1 MSGLEVLEL
10 LDEPV
15 AAATHYGLTSGGDR
29 TVLVYDLGGSTFDA
43 TVLQI
48 VSGAVTVLATDGHHE
63 LGGADVDQRLLDL
76 ILERLKEQFPANEV
90 DEFAYD
96 KRSELMLDIV
106 AAKEDL
112 STRMARQ
119 VFVNTPKGRVSVT
132 ITREDLNTACDDL
145 IEATAEII
153 ERVLHAA
160 RLNGDRDLDE
170 VIMASAARPYP
181 GPGRAADGHARDNA
195 PAGGA
200 RPRHRQGRGSARPPS
215 RQDAATVFGA

>member
-1 MSGLEVLEL
+1 M
-10 LDEPV
+10 
-15 AAATHYGLTSGGDR
+15 
-29 TVLVYDLGGSTFDA
+29 
-43 TVLQI
+43 
-48 VSGAVTVLATDGHHE
+48 
-63 LGGADVDQRLLDL
+63 
-76 ILERLKEQFPANEV
+76 
-90 DEFAYD
+90 
-96 KRSELMLDIV
+96 

-170 VIMASAARPYP
+170 VIMAGGSSRIPVLAERLTAMLGITPRLVEPDLAIAKGAALRAHHLVRMPQLSSGPKTGLP
-181 GPGRAADGHARDNA
+181 G
-195 PAGGA
+195 
-200 RPRHRQGRGSARPPS
+200 
-215 RQDAATVFGA
+215 TT